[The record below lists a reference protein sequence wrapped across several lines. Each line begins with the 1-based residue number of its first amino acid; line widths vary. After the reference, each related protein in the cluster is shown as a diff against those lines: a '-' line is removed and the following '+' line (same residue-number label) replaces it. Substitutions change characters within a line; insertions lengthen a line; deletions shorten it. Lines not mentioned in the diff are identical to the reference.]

1 MSKQPKKPLEQKEKR
16 PKIYEMDN
24 KYTKDVVID
33 NSTDYQK
40 KTGNTE
46 RTSDFRPQNP
56 VGIQYQELL
65 HRGRGVSSCFFTVS

>member
-1 MSKQPKKPLEQKEKR
+1 MSAQPKTPLEQKETR

-24 KYTKDVVID
+24 KFTKAVID
-33 NSTDYQK
+33 NSNDYQK

-46 RTSDFRPQNP
+46 RTSDVRPQNP